1 MSIASEI
8 IDDATPEEVDAI
20 VKDVMG
26 QKELSSDTKAAGA
39 ADEQGTSKQTESTET
54 QVGDEQSADESVE
67 DDAAADQTKVG
78 GEGSA
83 KKDEEGS
90 RKQDWLTDDVLAE
103 LPRWISEEELSEF
116 SSRDEFDR
124 ALALMDRA
132 ALRAGR
138 EAGKQ
143 GGSEESQGAE
153 PTGERKQEHS
163 QDGKFRKRQEEDGK
177 GKDSESKPFEI
188 DLDLSEFDEDLGE
201 KVKDAFTGLRD
212 HYEARL
218 QSLDERFDAIEAEGR
233 TREAAV
239 AATQFDAIVDSLGYA
254 GLFGKAGEESE
265 KELEARR
272 TLFNGVE
279 AYSAGLAKFGREA
292 PVNKAFVGRVVRM
305 EFAEFVSKQDHK
317 NLTKRITRQSNMRM
331 GVGAERPAEQEYKG
345 PLKKHPDVRRAYKEL
360 REAEDG
366 D

>member
-1 MSIASEI
+1 MSTTETEI
-8 IDDATPEEVDAI
+8 TDDTPREDVDAI
-20 VKDVMG
+20 VKGVMK
-26 QKELSSDTKAAGA
+26 QKELNGGTEA
-39 ADEQGTSKQTESTET
+39 ADGQDTSKQTESTQAE
-54 QVGDEQSADESVE
+54 VGDEQSAAESVE
-67 DDAAADQTKVG
+67 DDAAADQEEVG
-78 GEGSA
+78 GEDSV
-83 KKDEEGS
+83 KKDKEGS
-90 RKQDWLTDDVLAE
+90 QKQEQGWLTDDVRSE
-103 LPRWISEEELSEF
+103 LPRWISDEDLSEF